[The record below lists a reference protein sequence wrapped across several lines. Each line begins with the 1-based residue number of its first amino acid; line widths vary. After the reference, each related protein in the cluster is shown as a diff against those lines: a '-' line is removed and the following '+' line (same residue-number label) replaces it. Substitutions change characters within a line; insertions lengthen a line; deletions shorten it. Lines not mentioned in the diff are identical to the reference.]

1 MQKTTFSRTEIL
13 LSDFPANEFGLL
25 NVKINFLT
33 EEYTDNNEF
42 GFNVEHWDENTN
54 TLMGGEL
61 YLINKNERE
70 VFEAD
75 AYLVNNTINAV
86 SINESAVYSW
96 YDTNGVLLHI
106 GQNYT
111 VNNSN
116 GTYLLEVIADYDG
129 FKDMKEVNLTNNSY
143 VLYNIYPNPATNYV
157 TIQYNKLN
165 CTNAYLMLVN
175 INNNNT
181 SNYILD
187 TNDSTITLNTT
198 TLPQGIYRIVLVC
211 DNNII
216 ESHNLKIQ

>member
-1 MQKTTFSRTEIL
+1 
-13 LSDFPANEFGLL
+13 
-25 NVKINFLT
+25 
-33 EEYTDNNEF
+33 
-42 GFNVEHWDENTN
+42 
-54 TLMGGEL
+54 
-61 YLINKNERE
+61 
-70 VFEAD
+70 
-75 AYLVNNTINAV
+75 
-86 SINESAVYSW
+86 
-96 YDTNGVLLHI
+96 
-106 GQNYT
+106 
-111 VNNSN
+111 
-116 GTYLLEVIADYDG
+116 
-129 FKDMKEVNLTNNSY
+129 MKEVNLTNNSY

>member
-86 SINESAVYSW
+86 SINESVVYSW

-143 VLYNIYPNPATNYV
+143 VLYNI
-157 TIQYNKLN
+157 
-165 CTNAYLMLVN
+165 
-175 INNNNT
+175 
-181 SNYILD
+181 
-187 TNDSTITLNTT
+187 
-198 TLPQGIYRIVLVC
+198 
-211 DNNII
+211 
-216 ESHNLKIQ
+216 